1 MLLDLTREEVALLKR
16 LILAEDSHL
25 GDTHLDSD
33 DASMS
38 VVDSLLVKFQDALDE
53 IGLNSNSYTE

>member
-1 MLLDLTREEVALLKR
+1 MLLDLTRAELALLKR

-25 GDTHLDSD
+25 GDTPLDSE

-38 VVDSLLVKFQDALDE
+38 VVDSLLVKLQDALDE
-53 IGLNSNSYTE
+53 IGLNSNLYTE